1 MRSTNSIT
9 PGIVRAESRA
19 DLKRSRDAGGKGTKM
34 TINEMRNHAEFD
46 NYKSD
51 IIAGSEGD
59 EDRHYY
65 DDIDTNDEKAETEIK
80 YFQDWLTQK
89 DDYKYCNR

>member
-1 MRSTNSIT
+1 
-9 PGIVRAESRA
+9 
-19 DLKRSRDAGGKGTKM
+19 M
-34 TINEMRNHAEFD
+34 TINEMRQHNEFD

-65 DDIDTNDEKAETEIK
+65 DDIDTNDQKAETELI
-80 YFQDWLTQK
+80 YFQDWLRQK
-89 DDYKYCNR
+89 QDYETCDNFIDCRD